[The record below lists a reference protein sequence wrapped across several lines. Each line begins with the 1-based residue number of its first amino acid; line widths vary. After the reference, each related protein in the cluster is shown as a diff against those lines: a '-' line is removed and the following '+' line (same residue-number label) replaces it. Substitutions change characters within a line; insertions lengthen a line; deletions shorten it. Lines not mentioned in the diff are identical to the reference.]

1 MGAEAPVTTKA
12 ADKAATNAIGFDR
25 EIDVRGYTCPI
36 PALRA
41 RVALRKME
49 SGQVLRVVSD
59 DPGSPRDFRTFG
71 RSTGHK
77 LLRHDESGREFVFY
91 LRKA

>member
-1 MGAEAPVTTKA
+1 MTPKA
-12 ADKAATNAIGFDR
+12 AESSAVIRAIEFDR

-41 RVALRKME
+41 RVQLHRME

-71 RSTGHK
+71 KSTGHK
-77 LLRHDESGREFVFY
+77 LLRHDATGRDFIFY
-91 LRKA
+91 FRKA

>member
-1 MGAEAPVTTKA
+1 MTTKA
-12 ADKAATNAIGFDR
+12 ADKGAAVSAIRFDR

-41 RVALRKME
+41 RVALQRME

-59 DPGSPRDFRTFG
+59 DPGSRKDFRNFG
-71 RSTGHK
+71 KNTGHK
-77 LLRHDESGREFVFY
+77 LLRQDAAGRDFIFY
-91 LRKA
+91 FRKA